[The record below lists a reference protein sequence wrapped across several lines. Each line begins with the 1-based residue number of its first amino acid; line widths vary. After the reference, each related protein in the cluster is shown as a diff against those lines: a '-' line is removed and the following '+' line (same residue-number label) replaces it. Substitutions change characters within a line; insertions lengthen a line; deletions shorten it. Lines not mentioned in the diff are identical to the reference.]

1 MSEALEV
8 RVAELKAQ
16 LTEPGA
22 NVAAIKAELTRLL
35 VPAKE
40 TAAAVRVGETA

>member
-1 MSEALEV
+1 MSEDVEL

-22 NVAAIKAELTRLL
+22 DVAAIKAELTRLL

-40 TAAAVRVGETA
+40 TAAALRVGEIV

>member
-1 MSEALEV
+1 MSDALED
-8 RVAELKAQ
+8 RVAELKAE
-16 LTEPGA
+16 LVRPGA
-22 NVAAIKAELTRLL
+22 NVAAVKAELTRLL